1 MGEEEDLTRLLKIE
15 VDKQL
20 SILSNSP
27 ESTQSNKEIQTLI
40 NYHFD
45 KSKSI
50 SIEAL
55 FNLGYKPENQRE
67 MSIIKLALYLWE
79 YEGNFGFCVD
89 FLCYLLMLNGH
100 DLFSMYKRDYVT
112 SFEDV
117 EAVDISTKC
126 KFLAEH
132 RFEILMKRKMRSSG
146 NSENSEMILLTI
158 NL

>member
-1 MGEEEDLTRLLKIE
+1 MDEQEDLIRLLKIE

-20 SILSNSP
+20 SILNKSP
-27 ESTQSNKEIQTLI
+27 KSAETNKKIQTLI
-40 NYHFD
+40 ENHSE

-50 SIEAL
+50 NIEAL

-67 MSIIKLALYLWE
+67 KSIIKMAIYLWE

-112 SFEDV
+112 SFNDV
-117 EAVDISTKC
+117 ETVDISTKC
-126 KFLAEH
+126 KFLVEH
-132 RFEILMKRKMRSSG
+132 GFEIFDEKKNKELREFRIA
-146 NSENSEMILLTI
+146 ETILRITTF
-158 NL
+158 